1 VTREATVAVVLAR
14 GLGSRMR
21 RSDAEGLSE
30 AQQQV
35 AAAGLK
41 AMIPD
46 AAGRPFLDHVLT
58 SLADAGIREVIL
70 VVAPDHAMIAAHYA
84 EHPPT
89 RVVLRYAVQ
98 AEPLGTANA
107 VLAAEAAL
115 DGRDFLV
122 LNADNLYPVVALR
135 ALVTLGMPGMIAFR
149 ASALVTQGNIPRDRV
164 AAFAPIAFDDAERLT
179 ALVEKPDAATLASFG
194 GDPWVSMNLWR
205 FDHHI
210 HDACRATPRS
220 VRGEHELP
228 EAVRLAI
235 AADLVLRALP
245 VDAGVLDLSQR
256 GDIASV
262 AVLLA
267 DRPVAA

>member
-1 VTREATVAVVLAR
+1 MTREVTVAVVLAR

-21 RSDAEGLSE
+21 RSDATGLSE
-30 AQQQV
+30 TQQHV

-70 VVAPDHAMIAAHYA
+70 VVAPDHAMIADHYA
-84 EHPPT
+84 THPT
-89 RVVLRYAVQ
+89 ARVGLHYAVQ
-98 AEPLGTANA
+98 AEPRGTADA
-107 VLAAEAAL
+107 VLAAEATL

-135 ALVTLGMPGMIAFR
+135 ALVTLGVPGMIAFR
-149 ASALVTQGNIPRDRV
+149 ASALVAEGNIPRERV
-164 AAFAPIAFDDAERLT
+164 AAFAPVAFDGAGHLA
-179 ALVEKPDAATLASFG
+179 ALVEKPDAETLATFG
-194 GDPWVSMNLWR
+194 DDPWVSMNLWR
-205 FDHHI
+205 FDHRI
-210 HDACRATPRS
+210 HQACRATPRS

-235 AADLVLRALP
+235 AGGMALRALP
-245 VDAGVLDLSQR
+245 LEAGVLDLSQR
-256 GDIASV
+256 GDIAAV
-262 AVLLA
+262 ASLLA
-267 DRPVAA
+267 ERPVAT

>member
-1 VTREATVAVVLAR
+1 MTREATVAVVLAR
-14 GLGSRMR
+14 GLGSRMQ

-30 AQQQV
+30 AQRSA

-41 AMIPD
+41 MMIPD

-58 SLADAGIREVIL
+58 ALADAGIREVIL
-70 VVAPDHAMIAAHYA
+70 VVAPDHAMIASHYA
-84 EHPPT
+84 EPPPT
-89 RVVLRYAVQ
+89 RVALHYAVQ

-135 ALVTLGMPGMIAFR
+135 ALVTLGMPGLVAFR
-149 ASALVTQGNIPRDRV
+149 ASALVEQGNIPRERV
-164 AAFAPIAFDDAERLT
+164 AAFAPVAFDAAHRLT
-179 ALVEKPDAATLASFG
+179 ALVEKPDAATLAAFG
-194 GDPWVSMNLWR
+194 DDPWVSMNLWR
-205 FDHHI
+205 FDRRI

-235 AADLVLRALP
+235 ANGVELRALP
-245 VDAGVLDLSQR
+245 LEAGVLDLSQR

-262 AVLLA
+262 AALLA
-267 DRPVAA
+267 DRPVAT

>member
-1 VTREATVAVVLAR
+1 MTREATVAVVLAR
-14 GLGSRMR
+14 GLGSRMQ

-30 AQQQV
+30 TQRAA

-41 AMIPD
+41 MMIPD

-58 SLADAGIREVIL
+58 ALADAGIRDVML
-70 VVAPDHAMIAAHYA
+70 VVAPDHAMIASHYA
-84 EHPPT
+84 AHPPT
-89 RVVLRYAVQ
+89 RVTLHYVVQ
-98 AEPLGTANA
+98 ADPLGTANA
-107 VLAAEAAL
+107 VLAAEEAL

-135 ALVTLGMPGMIAFR
+135 ALVTLGVPGLVAFR
-149 ASALVTQGNIPRDRV
+149 ASALVAQGNIPRERV
-164 AAFAPIAFDDAERLT
+164 AAFAPVAFDAAQRLT
-179 ALVEKPDAATLASFG
+179 ALVEKPDAATLAAFG
-194 GDPWVSMNLWR
+194 DDPRVSMNLWR
-205 FDHHI
+205 FDRRI

-235 AADLVLRALP
+235 ANGVELRALP
-245 VDAGVLDLSQR
+245 LEAGVLDLSQR

-262 AVLLA
+262 AALLA
-267 DRPVAA
+267 SRPVAT